1 MSRYIIRKVLLA
13 IPMLLAMMIFLF
25 LVLQLTPGDPAQVA
39 LGESATPEN
48 VAKLRQMWQ
57 LDDPLYIQIPRF
69 VVNTLRGDLGLSYLT
84 KRPVGAELVQ
94 TFPATLQLAASAIVI
109 AAALGIPLGI
119 LAATKR
125 GSALD
130 SGIMAISLFGLSV
143 PVFVIGLVAI
153 LIFGYRLGW
162 FPVAGRTSPTSLI
175 LPAVTL
181 ALPTAAELARM
192 TRSAMLEQLTQD
204 YLRTARAKGLTGRMV
219 VLGHALRNALIPV
232 VTLLGLRMGALLAG
246 TVVIETV
253 FSWPGL
259 GRLLLDAILA
269 RDYPLIRGGVLLIA
283 VVFLAINLLV
293 DLLYAVLDPRIRYG

>member
-1 MSRYIIRKVLLA
+1 MTRYVIRKVLLA

-57 LDDPLYIQIPRF
+57 LDDPLYVQIARF
-69 VVNTLRGDLGLSYLT
+69 IFNSLQGDLGLSYLT

-119 LAATKR
+119 LAATRR

-293 DLLYAVLDPRIRYG
+293 DLIYAVLDPRIRYG

>member
-1 MSRYIIRKVLLA
+1 MIRYVIRKILLA

-39 LGESATPEN
+39 LGDSATPEN

-57 LDDPLYIQIPRF
+57 LDDPLYVQVPRF
-69 VVNTLRGDLGLSYLT
+69 IWNTLRGDLGLSYLT
-84 KRPVGAELVQ
+84 KRPVGTELLQ
-94 TFPATLQLAASAIVI
+94 TFPATLQLASAAIVI
-109 AAALGIPLGI
+109 AAAIGIPLGI
-119 LAATKR
+119 LAATHR
-125 GSALD
+125 GSSLD
-130 SGIMAISLFGLSV
+130 SGIMAISLIGLSV
-143 PVFVIGLVAI
+143 PVFVVGLVAI
-153 LIFGYRLGW
+153 LIFSYRLGM
-162 FPVAGRTSPTSLI
+162 FPVAGRTSLSSI
-175 LPAVTL
+175 VLPAITL

-192 TRSAMLEQLTQD
+192 TRSAMLEQLSLD
-204 YLRTARAKGLTGRMV
+204 YLRTARAKGLTQRMV

-259 GRLLLDAILA
+259 GRMLLDAILA

-293 DLLYAVLDPRIRYG
+293 DLIYAVLDPRIRYG

>member
-1 MSRYIIRKVLLA
+1 MIRYVIRKMLLA

-39 LGESATPEN
+39 LGDSATPEN

-57 LDDPLYIQIPRF
+57 LNDPLYIQVPRF
-69 VVNTLRGDLGLSYLT
+69 VFNTLRGDLGLSYLT
-84 KRPVGAELVQ
+84 KRPVGTELLQ
-94 TFPATLQLAASAIVI
+94 TFPATLQLAAAAIVI
-109 AAALGIPLGI
+109 AAAIGIPLGI
-119 LAATKR
+119 LAATRR
-125 GSALD
+125 GTPLD

-143 PVFVIGLVAI
+143 PVFVVGLVAI
-153 LIFGYRLGW
+153 LIFGYRLGL
-162 FPVAGRTSPTSLI
+162 FPVAGRTSLSSI
-175 LPAVTL
+175 VLPAITL

-192 TRSAMLEQLTQD
+192 TRSAMLEQLSLD
-204 YLRTARAKGLTGRMV
+204 YLRTARAKGLTQSTV

-232 VTLLGLRMGALLAG
+232 ITLLGLRMGALLAG

-259 GRLLLDAILA
+259 GRMLLDAILA

-293 DLLYAVLDPRIRYG
+293 DLIYAVLDPRIRYG